1 MRAKSNTALGL
12 TYRDGSR
19 LDTLSATVGGVSTS
33 HAYTYQANSNL
44 IATLVQK
51 RGATTFLA
59 TTKTYDNLNRLSGI
73 SSASS
78 AVSAAYAYNSANQR
92 TKATREDNTYWNYHY
107 DALGQVTSGK
117 KFDAANTALNG
128 LDYAWTFDDIGNR
141 KSATTTSQIS
151 NYTSNNLNQYSQR
164 TVPGIID
171 AFGAADAAA
180 TVTVALNGGAPQPTA
195 RQGELFFKQF
205 TVDNSAVAQRPSLK
219 ITGVKNLVGPG
230 GEDAL
235 TEITKTP
242 YLPKT
247 PEVFTYDADGNLTDD
262 ARWHYTWDAE
272 NRLAAMET
280 RPDILV
286 PTGPLP
292 LSERRKLEFGYD
304 GQSRRISKKVYN
316 WNGTGWL
323 LATSTAFLYDGWNLL
338 AEMNAL
344 NSNAVVRTYVW
355 GLDLSGSMEGAGGIG
370 GLLAVNT
377 GSATYAP
384 TFDGGGNICGLVN
397 TATGTLDAE
406 FEYDPFGN
414 VIRSTGGASTACPF
428 GFSTRYTDS
437 ETGIVM
443 YPLRPYYPPT
453 GRFLCKDPIEEDGG
467 INLYG
472 FVGNDPVDSFDPL
485 GLETFYGHELLDKG
499 TDPFNAD
506 IPDFLANKLGINA
519 SIKGTIFWKKVRCC
533 CSGSTAENVGKVR
546 YIATLDHLKLSAK
559 GKISLTKSI
568 SRMAPQ
574 KYRKDIESLL
584 NISGVEVDVG
594 LEGSGGLKLHY
605 DQCQETGNGG
615 GPIDLS
621 ASPTVSSSLGTKSF
635 LSSEITGDVRLS
647 GKIQVTHMRGVFS
660 VTPQSFLGTANLNQ
674 EIFIAGSS
682 VFSGGGSMELF
693 KATGPFR
700 SLKINA
706 RQWPWTTSV
715 Q

>member
-141 KSATTTSQIS
+141 KSATTNSQIS

-272 NRLAAMET
+272 NRLVAMVPST
-280 RPDILV
+280 VGGALRPDSL
-286 PTGPLP
+286 
-292 LSERRKLEFGYD
+292 RLEFSYD
-304 GQSRRISKKVYN
+304 SQGRRISKNVYN
-316 WNGTGWL
+316 WNGAAWVLG
-323 LATSTAFLYDGWNLL
+323 TSTRFLHDGWNLL
-338 AEMNAL
+338 ADLNAL
-344 NSNAVVRTYVW
+344 NSNSVVCTYVW
-355 GLDLSGSMEGAGGIG
+355 GLDLSGSFQGAGGVG
-370 GLLAVNT
+370 GLLFCNSSLVSSPSTFSLCYDGNGNVIGLVDMAT
-377 GSATYAP
+377 GIKSATYDYNAFGE
-384 TFDGGGNICGLVN
+384 TIQSDGVASVANHFRFSTKYTDDETGLN
-397 TATGTLDAE
+397 SYGYR
-406 FEYDPFGN
+406 FYDPH
-414 VIRSTGGASTACPF
+414 S
-428 GFSTRYTDS
+428 
-437 ETGIVM
+437 
-443 YPLRPYYPPT
+443 
-453 GRFLCKDPIEEDGG
+453 GRFLGRDPIEEAGG
-467 INLYG
+467 MNLYAFVENNPINRRDAFGQASEADDIADAQNTIAEWDAKHWDFAARLLRTFLAGTGTGSFVPSQSDIDKIKNSSEYREAAQSYFEAKAKELCAAGKGGQNIPISDGHGTLSPQSTFAFEPRYYSGELLRALGGAHFYYSGTMTVCCASNCTWSVDVNMAQEDDYTFEPAG
-472 FVGNDPVDSFDPL
+472 FLWYRLWLVPSYA
-485 GLETFYGHELLDKG
+485 TGHELEGTYHYQHFYHVEKWNDK
-499 TDPFNAD
+499 FS
-506 IPDFLANKLGINA
+506 NK
-519 SIKGTIFWKKVRCC
+519 
-533 CSGSTAENVGKVR
+533 
-546 YIATLDHLKLSAK
+546 
-559 GKISLTKSI
+559 
-568 SRMAPQ
+568 
-574 KYRKDIESLL
+574 
-584 NISGVEVDVG
+584 
-594 LEGSGGLKLHY
+594 
-605 DQCQETGNGG
+605 
-615 GPIDLS
+615 
-621 ASPTVSSSLGTKSF
+621 
-635 LSSEITGDVRLS
+635 
-647 GKIQVTHMRGVFS
+647 
-660 VTPQSFLGTANLNQ
+660 
-674 EIFIAGSS
+674 
-682 VFSGGGSMELF
+682 
-693 KATGPFR
+693 
-700 SLKINA
+700 
-706 RQWPWTTSV
+706 
-715 Q
+715 